1 MIDQTNFE
9 TWFFMYADNELSA
22 NERLQVEEFVRANP
36 FCHQSFELINQ
47 IKFQQEK
54 IQFPGKEHL
63 YAEPIA
69 LDDLHFEP
77 DMSIVYPSKSKLYK
91 KASFKK
97 ENGYMSMAIAASVL
111 LLIGLFILFKED
123 STKAPGIPITKYSLD
138 RPASMSKPEVVSI
151 VSTTAKQQSKKPAS
165 LSSYHA
171 IKNIPD
177 EVPVV
182 EKEQSVTQAI
192 IENQTEETVV
202 ATLAQSNL
210 SEEVLKAAESRMAL
224 SAQPKQDAIAI
235 NTEMIIE
242 ASVKDKE
249 KGRLRGLVRK
259 LTRQIFK
266 EDETSNQEKVI
277 QVASFVIP
285 VSNKK

>member
-1 MIDQTNFE
+1 
-9 TWFFMYADNELSA
+9 L
-22 NERLQVEEFVRANP
+22 
-36 FCHQSFELINQ
+36 
-47 IKFQQEK
+47 FQQ
-54 IQFPGKEHL
+54 QQSSNRRSRHL
-63 YAEPIA
+63 YP
-69 LDDLHFEP
+69 
-77 DMSIVYPSKSKLYK
+77 V
-91 KASFKK
+91 
-97 ENGYMSMAIAASVL
+97 
-111 LLIGLFILFKED
+111 
-123 STKAPGIPITKYSLD
+123 
-138 RPASMSKPEVVSI
+138 
-151 VSTTAKQQSKKPAS
+151 
-165 LSSYHA
+165 

-192 IENQTEETVV
+192 IENQTEETVA

-210 SEEVLKAAESRMAL
+210 SEEVLRAAESRMAL

>member
-1 MIDQTNFE
+1 
-9 TWFFMYADNELSA
+9 
-22 NERLQVEEFVRANP
+22 
-36 FCHQSFELINQ
+36 
-47 IKFQQEK
+47 
-54 IQFPGKEHL
+54 
-63 YAEPIA
+63 
-69 LDDLHFEP
+69 
-77 DMSIVYPSKSKLYK
+77 
-91 KASFKK
+91 
-97 ENGYMSMAIAASVL
+97 
-111 LLIGLFILFKED
+111 
-123 STKAPGIPITKYSLD
+123 
-138 RPASMSKPEVVSI
+138 MSKPEVVSI
-151 VSTTAKQQSKKPAS
+151 VSTTAKHQSKKPAS

-177 EVPVV
+177 EVHVV

-210 SEEVLKAAESRMAL
+210 SEEVLKAAEARMAL

>member
-1 MIDQTNFE
+1 V
-9 TWFFMYADNELSA
+9 
-22 NERLQVEEFVRANP
+22 ER
-36 FCHQSFELINQ
+36 
-47 IKFQQEK
+47 
-54 IQFPGKEHL
+54 
-63 YAEPIA
+63 
-69 LDDLHFEP
+69 
-77 DMSIVYPSKSKLYK
+77 
-91 KASFKK
+91 
-97 ENGYMSMAIAASVL
+97 
-111 LLIGLFILFKED
+111 
-123 STKAPGIPITKYSLD
+123 
-138 RPASMSKPEVVSI
+138 
-151 VSTTAKQQSKKPAS
+151 
-165 LSSYHA
+165 
-171 IKNIPD
+171 
-177 EVPVV
+177 
-182 EKEQSVTQAI
+182 EQSVTQAI
-192 IENQTEETVV
+192 IENQTEETVA